1 MENVKRYL
9 TQGKIPEYRESNKPE
24 FCPILGG
31 RTNDWVVD
39 HDHKSGMVRGV
50 ISRLG
55 NSLVGKVENFLYNR
69 CSQKAEDF
77 PKILRNIALYLERE
91 NTEVLHPVGL
101 TQLTKRFKNNLTAG
115 EQYDLLR
122 NLGGDEDLVSAC
134 KNSNQR
140 ASLFRTLTK
149 NQYESNTIRK

>member
-55 NSLVGKVENFLYNR
+55 NSLVGKVEDIRPATVLKRGRKKF
-69 CSQKAEDF
+69 AEDKTQ
-77 PKILRNIALYLERE
+77 KIVSEVEKLREQ
-91 NTEVLHPVGL
+91 GL
-101 TQLTKRFKNNLTAG
+101 SIP
-115 EQYDLLR
+115 D
-122 NLGGDEDLVSAC
+122 AC
-134 KNSNQR
+134 KKVGTST
-140 ASLFRTLTK
+140 ASYYAWRT
-149 NQYESNTIRK
+149 